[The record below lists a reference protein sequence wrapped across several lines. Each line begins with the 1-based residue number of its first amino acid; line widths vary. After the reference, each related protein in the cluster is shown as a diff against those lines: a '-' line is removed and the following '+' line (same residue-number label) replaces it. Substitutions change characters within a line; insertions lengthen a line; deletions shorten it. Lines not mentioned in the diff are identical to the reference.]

1 MACQN
6 TSENYPTYIFC
17 CLIKHKEPYRTF
29 HIGSSVGLITGVA
42 LVQFALPTATSVQ
55 HRVVIL
61 NAIVLPSVLFTS
73 AVFDM
78 PRWEHTELA
87 QLYKRFLSHHASEAE
102 VYRHKINPALLF
114 TPKQAGGVG
123 LVSFEVDLKSQR
135 TKLALR
141 YILQ

>member
-1 MACQN
+1 MVSGHD
-6 TSENYPTYIFC
+6 TVRYLRYE
-17 CLIKHKEPYRTF
+17 
-29 HIGSSVGLITGVA
+29 VGTGE
-42 LVQFALPTATSVQ
+42 LVQPNWAMRLRRGCRRLLTDTTVAASVQ
-55 HRVVIL
+55 HRMVIL
-61 NAIVLPSVLFTS
+61 NVTVLPSVLFTS

-78 PRWEHTELA
+78 PRWAHTELA
-87 QLYKRFLSHHASEAE
+87 QLYKRFLWQHASESE
-102 VYRHKINPALLF
+102 VCRHKINPALLV